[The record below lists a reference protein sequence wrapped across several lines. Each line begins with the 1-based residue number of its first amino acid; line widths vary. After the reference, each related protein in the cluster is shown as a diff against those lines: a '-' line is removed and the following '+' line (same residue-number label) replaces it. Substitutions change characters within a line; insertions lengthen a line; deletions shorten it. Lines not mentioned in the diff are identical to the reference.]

1 MSEKIIQINNS
12 LNNNSLSKKVN
23 IDDEFNSSFE
33 SDISIEYVNKNEEE
47 EEEEIS
53 EQMKKISKSISTI
66 LIELIELTK
75 NQKYQNQNDIFDT
88 NSIPNMT
95 LYDYIN
101 RIIFYTNC
109 EENTLISALIYIDRI
124 AKIKK
129 ISFYN
134 VYKLIFTS
142 ILMSLKYNEDEIYK
156 NDYYSQIAG
165 VSIYELKKMEYEF
178 YILVNFNLYINE
190 SNFMKYKYALEQI
203 ND

>member
-1 MSEKIIQINNS
+1 MIGNKYEDIIKQRTET
-12 LNNNSLSKKVN
+12 
-23 IDDEFNSSFE
+23 EFSSSFE
-33 SDISIEYVNKNEEE
+33 SEILNDENNEEE
-47 EEEEIS
+47 TEIPKHMMKISYSIS
-53 EQMKKISKSISTI
+53 EILNELIKNNSLKKDNKQKEDIFNTI
-66 LIELIELTK
+66 QIPNIEL
-75 NQKYQNQNDIFDT
+75 F
-88 NSIPNMT
+88 
-95 LYDYIN
+95 DYII
-101 RIIFYTNC
+101 RIISYSNC

>member
-33 SDISIEYVNKNEEE
+33 SDISIEYVNKNEE

-178 YILVNFNLYINE
+178 YILVNFNLYINK

>member
-1 MSEKIIQINNS
+1 MSEKIIQINHS

-178 YILVNFNLYINE
+178 YILVNFNLYINK